1 MMKSFIECEKCKIPF
16 KPLEVSRRNNY
27 ILFVCP
33 ECYMKISIHTSIET
47 INSLLVWVIGDEK
60 MNTFDKVSTICTKC
74 KKEMTVKVEYKNK
87 KHTCDKCK
95 GKENHY

>member
-47 INSLLVWVIGDEK
+47 INSLLV
-60 MNTFDKVSTICTKC
+60 
-74 KKEMTVKVEYKNK
+74 
-87 KHTCDKCK
+87 
-95 GKENHY
+95 